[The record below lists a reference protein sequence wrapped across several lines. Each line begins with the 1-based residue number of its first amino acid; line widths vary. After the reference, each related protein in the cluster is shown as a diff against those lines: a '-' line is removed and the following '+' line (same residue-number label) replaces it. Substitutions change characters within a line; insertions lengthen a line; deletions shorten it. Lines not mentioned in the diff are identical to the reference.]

1 MLSTFGSTYDN
12 VRFYCINKHFV
23 DAERNAHTQTE
34 KERNKRNLDEEKKI
48 EAISFANEFFFLS
61 DSFFLPVLLSLF
73 VYQIQ
78 TEHISWCETQNKRR
92 LYDSVKSIVL
102 FFVLNTIWAEA
113 HAVEK
118 KELASIYL

>member
-48 EAISFANEFFFLS
+48 EAISFANEFFS
-61 DSFFLPVLLSLF
+61 VRFFLFAGSPLVIRLSN
-73 VYQIQ
+73 
-78 TEHISWCETQNKRR
+78 SN
-92 LYDSVKSIVL
+92 
-102 FFVLNTIWAEA
+102 
-113 HAVEK
+113 
-118 KELASIYL
+118 